1 MSRIKTAARYRHDC
15 ENDCLYL
22 GPYGEY
28 DLYVHQDSGNY
39 AETVIARKS
48 SEPSDYVSGIL
59 AAKRYPELHEA
70 LKRSA
75 YAGIPPRP
83 AHKR

>member
-15 ENDCLYL
+15 EDDCLYL

-48 SEPSDYVSGIL
+48 SEPSDYVSGIQVAKHYSEL
-59 AAKRYPELHEA
+59 RAALQ
-70 LKRSA
+70 RSID
-75 YAGIPPRP
+75 AGIPPRP